1 MPKVELKFLDVFT
14 RVHDGN
20 ILDND
25 IHHYQVLKVSLA
37 LVLLLQILDISWLSQ
52 ALTTVFQYIKN

>member
-37 LVLLLQILDISWLSQ
+37 LVLLLHILDIS
-52 ALTTVFQYIKN
+52 